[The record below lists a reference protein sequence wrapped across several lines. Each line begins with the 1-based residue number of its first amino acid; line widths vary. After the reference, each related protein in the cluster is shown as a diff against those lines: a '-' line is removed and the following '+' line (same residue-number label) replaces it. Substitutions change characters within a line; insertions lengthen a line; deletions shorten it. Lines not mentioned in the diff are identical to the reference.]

1 MVLDTSALVSIQIE
15 EPGFQTLF
23 RKIDEAPRVVIGAPV
38 LFEAGMVLSARIGRD
53 ARFSLSLGL
62 RRLGV
67 EIVPFTEEH
76 YEAAVSAFLRYG
88 KGRHRAGLNFGDC
101 MSYAIARVSG
111 LPLLYTGRDFSLT
124 DITAA

>member
-23 RKIDEAPRVVIGAPV
+23 RKIEEAPHVMIGAPI
-38 LFEAGMVLSARIGRD
+38 LFEAAMVLSSRTGTD
-53 ARFSLSLGL
+53 ARFSLSRGL

-76 YEAAVSAFLRYG
+76 YDAAVSAFLRYG
-88 KGRHRAGLNFGDC
+88 KGRHPADLNFGDC
-101 MSYAIARVSG
+101 MSYALARVSG
-111 LPLLYTGRDFSLT
+111 LPLLYTGTDFSKT